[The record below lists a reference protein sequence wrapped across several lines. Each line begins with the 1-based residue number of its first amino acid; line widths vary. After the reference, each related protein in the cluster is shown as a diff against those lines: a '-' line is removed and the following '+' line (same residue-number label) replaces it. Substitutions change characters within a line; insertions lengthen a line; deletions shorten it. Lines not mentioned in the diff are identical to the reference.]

1 MTETVPVLP
10 DQGRAADSFRDEGWT
25 VVPDVIP
32 PGDLTALRTA
42 CARFVSLREAEM
54 DAAGTGS
61 IGLSHRGRRYFVSD
75 CAQRDPVVA
84 AWALG
89 PRMAAIVRALLG
101 EDAYLFNDQFVVK
114 CGGVAQAADTS
125 FSWHQDSGYI
135 PYRHTPYLTIWCAL
149 DDVTQDN
156 GTVYLLPFSQAGT
169 RDVVP
174 HRHDAATDDMAADVG
189 GRSGIPALIGAG
201 SVACFSS
208 TLLHR
213 SGANTTA
220 ADRRVYLA
228 QYSAQPLLTADGT
241 ALWQHAV
248 PVLAGGILVAD
259 PAQVRDAEVSAV
271 NPLPD

>member
-1 MTETVPVLP
+1 MYRSARSAL
-10 DQGRAADSFRDEGWT
+10 A
-25 VVPDVIP
+25 
-32 PGDLTALRTA
+32 TA
-42 CARFVSLREAEM
+42 
-54 DAAGTGS
+54 
-61 IGLSHRGRRYFVSD
+61 
-75 CAQRDPVVA
+75 PVVA
-84 AWALG
+84 AW
-89 PRMAAIVRALLG
+89 
-101 EDAYLFNDQFVVK
+101 
-114 CGGVAQAADTS
+114 
-125 FSWHQDSGYI
+125 
-135 PYRHTPYLTIWCAL
+135 AL

-189 GRSGIPALIGAG
+189 GRPGIPALTGAG

-248 PVLAGGILVAD
+248 PFLAGGVLVAD
-259 PAQVRDAEVSAV
+259 PAQVRDAEVSR
-271 NPLPD
+271 PD